1 LAVHILL
8 DENLPHD
15 LAALLLGHHVE
26 TVAGRGWSGIQNGE
40 LLALAGAEF
49 EAFLTMDRRLS
60 EQQDIARLPFGVLLI
75 LASSNRMADLR
86 PLIPRILGSVASL
99 TPGTLVSVGA

>member
-1 LAVHILL
+1 MLIFAGRANDACLSV
-8 DENLPHD
+8 
-15 LAALLLGHHVE
+15 ALNFE

-86 PLIPRILGSVASL
+86 PLVPRILGSVASL

>member
-1 LAVHILL
+1 MHVLL

-15 LAALLLGHHVE
+15 LTALLVGHHVE

-49 EAFLTMDRRLS
+49 DAFLTMDRRLPD
-60 EQQDIARLPFGVLLI
+60 QQNIARLSCGILLI
-75 LASSNRMADLR
+75 LAPSNRMADLR
-86 PLIPRILGSVASL
+86 PLASSVIAALSRL
-99 TPGTLVSVGA
+99 RPGTVLTVGA